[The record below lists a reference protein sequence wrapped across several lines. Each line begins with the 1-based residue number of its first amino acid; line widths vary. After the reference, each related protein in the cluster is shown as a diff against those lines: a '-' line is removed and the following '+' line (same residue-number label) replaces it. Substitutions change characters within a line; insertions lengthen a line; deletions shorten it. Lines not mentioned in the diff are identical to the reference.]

1 VATILEEPPRS
12 GRNTSRVEV
21 TPPVAAKEGARRSRA
36 LGLRSGALALSGGV
50 VAATL
55 LLSVAL
61 QSEFPL
67 FAEASA
73 ARGRDCIVIASARH
87 ALDAALDARLP
98 LRPADPDA
106 ARAVLSAIAAFQA
119 RTSDLATESVA
130 DGLADV
136 RGSLSELAARVQAAS
151 VPGSQQGASDEVE
164 TALVSVRNAWRGT
177 IARVCS

>member
-1 VATILEEPPRS
+1 MATILEKPPAS
-12 GRNTSRVEV
+12 GRGTRQAGDAL
-21 TPPVAAKEGARRSRA
+21 PVVAPGGVRRAGAPA
-36 LGLRSGALALSGGV
+36 LRSGALALAAGI

-55 LLSVAL
+55 VLSVAL

-73 ARGRDCIVIASARH
+73 ARGRDCTVVASARH

-98 LRPADPDA
+98 PRPADRDA
-106 ARAVLSAIAAFQA
+106 ARAVLSAIAAFDA
-119 RTSDLATESVA
+119 RTSDLATDSVA

-136 RGSLSELAARVQAAS
+136 RGSLSELAGRVQAAS
-151 VPGSQQGASDEVE
+151 VPGSQQAAADGVE
-164 TALVSVRNAWRGT
+164 AALGSVRHAWRGT

>member
-1 VATILEEPPRS
+1 MT
-12 GRNTSRVEV
+12 
-21 TPPVAAKEGARRSRA
+21 
-36 LGLRSGALALSGGV
+36 GLRSGALALAGGV

-55 LLSVAL
+55 VLSVAL

-98 LRPADPDA
+98 LRPADPDG
-106 ARAVLSAIAAFQA
+106 ARAVLSAIAAFDA
-119 RTSDLATESVA
+119 RTSDLGTESAA

-136 RGSLSELAARVQAAS
+136 RGSLSELAGRVQAAS
-151 VPGSQQGASDEVE
+151 ATGSQQAAADAVE
-164 TALVSVRNAWRGT
+164 EALGSVRHAWRGT